1 MKKTILTIIMMLVT
15 FELMAVESITSPGT
29 KISPKQSQEILQRIL
44 DKNIN
49 IFKKYK
55 GVESKRITTT
65 KIYDS
70 ETGEL
75 EETETVKYIEKSYF
89 YEAPETTVLEYK
101 KNGKIVDNS
110 EFDKNTDPPAFQI
123 FDEKSPERFEITV
136 TRAVIHAGREC
147 YVLDVIP
154 KEATRRHFKGIVLVD
169 VNSLETVYLKGT
181 IADYPFG
188 LKKMEMIF
196 NFESLGDIF
205 VFTKATVDLLVHVP
219 IIKPNTRILITTLTL
234 ENKPILR

>member
-75 EETETVKYIEKSYF
+75 EETETVKYIEKS
-89 YEAPETTVLEYK
+89 
-101 KNGKIVDNS
+101 
-110 EFDKNTDPPAFQI
+110 
-123 FDEKSPERFEITV
+123 
-136 TRAVIHAGREC
+136 
-147 YVLDVIP
+147 
-154 KEATRRHFKGIVLVD
+154 
-169 VNSLETVYLKGT
+169 
-181 IADYPFG
+181 
-188 LKKMEMIF
+188 
-196 NFESLGDIF
+196 
-205 VFTKATVDLLVHVP
+205 
-219 IIKPNTRILITTLTL
+219 
-234 ENKPILR
+234 